1 MRAASSRRRPNRRR
15 HVARVSSSSGGYLS
29 SSSSSS
35 SSGKKIIILSF
46 PFCFGETKRRRD
58 LFDFLSLSLSKIVLL
73 SGFLQRWSSSSLA
86 VVVVVYVVVVVR
98 VPTSFNPLNNS
109 KEREERDQTI
119 SKFFLKVHSV

>member
-1 MRAASSRRRPNRRR
+1 MRAASSRRRRPNRRR

-58 LFDFLSLSLSKIVLL
+58 LFDSLSLSLSKIVLL

-86 VVVVVYVVVVVR
+86 VVFVVYVV
-98 VPTSFNPLNNS
+98 
-109 KEREERDQTI
+109 REQKKRRLVGLSGLREGGRRC
-119 SKFFLKVHSV
+119 SSARGGV